1 MEDSLQWFR
10 AAVPGMRQYGLKEV
24 ERWALGYGPRP
35 EFWDMMTY
43 EFDVVTARGKNHRAC
58 ICGAM
63 PCKAKRTSDWLAD
76 DGVWRPH
83 IRVGWRTFTPQHRL
97 EKRRL
102 EVPQFVPGAVLPPL
116 VWGGQVLDRLA
127 AWWDYSKADAVRG
140 MEAVDWLRNQKR
152 KALVYPWTQ
161 QL

>member
-1 MEDSLQWFR
+1 
-10 AAVPGMRQYGLKEV
+10 
-24 ERWALGYGPRP
+24 
-35 EFWDMMTY
+35 
-43 EFDVVTARGKNHRAC
+43 
-58 ICGAM
+58 
-63 PCKAKRTSDWLAD
+63 
-76 DGVWRPH
+76 
-83 IRVGWRTFTPQHRL
+83 
-97 EKRRL
+97 
-102 EVPQFVPGAVLPPL
+102 